1 MCVFWIPGAAALTSL
16 SSGFSSIPD
25 WVQST
30 RYEPY
35 HFIQIGIAKTKKELP
50 SSKVCKEEFSVQS
63 LNKVRVQSLQ
73 TISQKLQEINEE
85 SSIKVNYCSITC
97 IMVSKFQKKTSTED
111 LKLVGIFE
119 SNLVNIEQLAC
130 GDQTKKE
137 WCRIVRRTYQKHLC
151 LYCKDKADS
160 SSTSGEQN
168 NVEKSCPD
176 SPLTNAYDERSDDH
190 KRIPS
195 I

>member
-1 MCVFWIPGAAALTSL
+1 
-16 SSGFSSIPD
+16 
-25 WVQST
+25 
-30 RYEPY
+30 
-35 HFIQIGIAKTKKELP
+35 
-50 SSKVCKEEFSVQS
+50 
-63 LNKVRVQSLQ
+63 
-73 TISQKLQEINEE
+73 
-85 SSIKVNYCSITC
+85 
-97 IMVSKFQKKTSTED
+97 MVSKFQKKTSTED

-190 KRIPS
+190 KRISLSSGFSSIPDWVQSTRYEPYHFIQIGIAKTKKELPS
-195 I
+195 SKVCKEEFRTQA